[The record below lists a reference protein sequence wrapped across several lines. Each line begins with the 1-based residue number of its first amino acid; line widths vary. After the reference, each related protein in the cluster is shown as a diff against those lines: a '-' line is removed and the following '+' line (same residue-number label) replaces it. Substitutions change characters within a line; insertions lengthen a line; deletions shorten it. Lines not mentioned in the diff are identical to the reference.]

1 MVTVRSIFDY
11 KLQHQQLVLVDVTT
25 WMKYRL
31 HWVKELSDINKCND
45 LDEPFIIVHPY
56 FDLLDCGLIMDMNEE
71 FLNEQKFGNSMKNLV
86 SEVKEHSEKAKTL
99 CCSSTVKEPKNQLKT
114 IYSLYLTN
122 VSNMPQIQIEFTQS
136 ME

>member
-1 MVTVRSIFDY
+1 MVAVRSIFDY

-31 HWVKELSDINKCND
+31 HWVKELYDINKCND
-45 LDEPFIIVHPY
+45 LDELFIIVHPY
-56 FDLLDCGLIMDMNEE
+56 FDLLDCGLIMDMSEE
-71 FLNEQKFGNSMKNLV
+71 FLNEQNFGNSKKNIV
-86 SEVKEHSEKAKTL
+86 SEVKVHSEKAKTL
-99 CCSSTVKEPKNQLKT
+99 CCSSTVKELKDQLKT